1 MTTLSCKVTSVEAI
15 TDTVYRVR
23 IVPDAAFSFRAGQ
36 YLMVVMDERDK
47 RPFSMASTPDEKGFI
62 ELHIGASEINLYAK
76 AVMDRI
82 LKDHQIVV
90 DIPHGEAWLRD
101 DEERPM
107 ILIAGGTGFSYA
119 RSILLTALARNPN
132 RDITIYWGGREEQ
145 HLYDLCELEALS
157 LKHPGLQVVPVVE
170 QPEAGWR
177 GRTGTVLTAVLQDHG
192 TLAEHDIYIAGRF
205 EMAKIA
211 RDLFCSERNA
221 RCDAGASYQ
230 AYIGAGS
237 VDRIRRSR
245 RIRQVVK
252 PAQTPSQYP
261 DPDRYTSSPDQTGR
275 LCAPSDLAAW
285 C

>member
-101 DEERPM
+101 DEE
-107 ILIAGGTGFSYA
+107 
-119 RSILLTALARNPN
+119 
-132 RDITIYWGGREEQ
+132 Q

-221 RCDAGASYQ
+221 REDRLFGDAFAF
-230 AYIGAGS
+230 I
-237 VDRIRRSR
+237 
-245 RIRQVVK
+245 
-252 PAQTPSQYP
+252 
-261 DPDRYTSSPDQTGR
+261 
-275 LCAPSDLAAW
+275 
-285 C
+285 

>member
-132 RDITIYWGGREEQ
+132 RDITIYGGGREEQ
-145 HLYDLCELEALS
+145 HLYDLCEL
-157 LKHPGLQVVPVVE
+157 E

-221 RCDAGASYQ
+221 RED
-230 AYIGAGS
+230 
-237 VDRIRRSR
+237 
-245 RIRQVVK
+245 
-252 PAQTPSQYP
+252 
-261 DPDRYTSSPDQTGR
+261 R
-275 LCAPSDLAAW
+275 LCGDAFAFI
-285 C
+285 